1 MLLFR
6 KWMRNWQTD
15 IPGQVQRKSN
25 KNIQDALWKGVK
37 SCKSLGFETSNLSTE
52 HIERSD

>member
-25 KNIQDALWKGVK
+25 KNIQDALWKGVE
-37 SCKSLGFETSNLSTE
+37 SCKRLGFETSNLSTE